1 MPDLHLFKQ
10 KDNKKSVVHG
20 HCLLSFNTGCC
31 ILKQYF
37 QIIFVPS
44 WLYWRWFIGYETP
57 FQRRN
62 KNNITRAKA
71 VNIILCIMALV
82 YLVYLY
88 FQRKLIFA
96 YAVFHE
102 TIFTQYSWNCV
113 NLRCFEI
120 VSLFKILYQ
129 IYRCKLCILVSNLRL
144 I

>member
-1 MPDLHLFKQ
+1 MSDLHLFKQ

-37 QIIFVPS
+37 QIIF
-44 WLYWRWFIGYETP
+44 

-102 TIFTQYSWNCV
+102 MIFTQYSWNCV
-113 NLRCFEI
+113 YIRC
-120 VSLFKILYQ
+120 LKIASISKFLYQ
-129 IYRCKLCILVSNLRL
+129 IYRYKYSILILKLRL
-144 I
+144 IQITIKVLTKW

>member
-37 QIIFVPS
+37 QITFVPS

-113 NLRCFEI
+113 RLRCFEI

-129 IYRCKLCILVSNLRL
+129 IYRYKLSILVPNVRL